1 MLAPR
6 LNAAGRLGQAQ
17 LGIELLTTEAEDRA
31 GALAEYIHELNSQRD
46 SLERSIYLAAVK
58 QIKDN
63 LDPEAEPALVLAGR
77 GWHVGVIGI
86 VASRIA
92 EKYHRPVVMISQDNV
107 GVKPG
112 TGSCR
117 TACGV
122 NLHTALANCSE
133 HLLGYGGHAAAAG
146 LRIDDAHVAA
156 FREAFCEYVAG
167 EVTDQSRTAEVAI
180 DAEAPFSQ
188 LTLPTVQQIETLA
201 PFGQGNPRPV
211 LCATSVTLVGEPKKM
226 GAGER
231 HLSLKLTQG
240 RASMRAV
247 AFGKAE
253 WAEELAQASGPLE
266 VAYRP
271 VINEF
276 QGRRTVEIHLV
287 DWRLAR
293 ATADVT

>member
-1 MLAPR
+1 
-6 LNAAGRLGQAQ
+6 
-17 LGIELLTTEAEDRA
+17 
-31 GALAEYIHELNSQRD
+31 
-46 SLERSIYLAAVK
+46 
-58 QIKDN
+58 
-63 LDPEAEPALVLAGR
+63 LVLAGR
-77 GWHVGVIGI
+77 GWHPGVIGI
-86 VASRIA
+86 VASRLVD
-92 EKYHRPVVMISQDNV
+92 KYHRPVVLISQDNV

-112 TGSCR
+112 VGSCR
-117 TACGV
+117 TACGI

-133 HLLGYGGHAAAAG
+133 HLLGHGGHAAAAG
-146 LRIDDAHVAA
+146 LKIEDARVEA

-167 EVTDQSRTAEVAI
+167 EVTDDARTAEVCI

-188 LTLPTVQQIETLA
+188 LTLQTVQQIETLA

-226 GAGER
+226 GGGER

-240 RASMRAV
+240 RATMRAV
-247 AFGKAE
+247 AFGKGE
-253 WAEELAQASGPLE
+253 WAEEIAKAGGPLE

-287 DWRLAR
+287 DWRPAR
-293 ATADVT
+293 AAAELTR